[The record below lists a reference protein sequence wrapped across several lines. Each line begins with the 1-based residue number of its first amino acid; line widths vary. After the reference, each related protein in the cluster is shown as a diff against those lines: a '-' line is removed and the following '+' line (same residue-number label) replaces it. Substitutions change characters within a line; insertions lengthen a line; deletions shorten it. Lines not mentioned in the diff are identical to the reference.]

1 MVTKVPWIID
11 MNNNT
16 ITDEEN
22 VATNGGW
29 CSILGLAALTGVLI
43 VIIISDNFHFQN
55 DIFLLIFDSDKY
67 TKFSVGL
74 VWFGLSNA
82 MPDASRR
89 ILVCSGSF

>member
-29 CSILGLAALTGVLI
+29 CSILGLAASTGVLI

-55 DIFLLIFDSDKY
+55 
-67 TKFSVGL
+67 
-74 VWFGLSNA
+74 
-82 MPDASRR
+82 
-89 ILVCSGSF
+89 